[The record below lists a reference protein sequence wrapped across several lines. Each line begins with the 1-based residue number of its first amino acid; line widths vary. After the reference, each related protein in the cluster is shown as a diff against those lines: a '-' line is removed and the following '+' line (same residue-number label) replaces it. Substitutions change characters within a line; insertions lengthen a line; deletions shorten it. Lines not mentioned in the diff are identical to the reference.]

1 MNIKQAYNEQEKIM
15 HEKMQAEVHLQDREA
30 MNKKLEEKV
39 FSVFKANWIL
49 TDDLRDSRWKQKSKR
64 VKRPVTIL

>member
-1 MNIKQAYNEQEKIM
+1 M

-49 TDDLRDSRWKQKSKR
+49 TEDLRDSRWKQKSKR